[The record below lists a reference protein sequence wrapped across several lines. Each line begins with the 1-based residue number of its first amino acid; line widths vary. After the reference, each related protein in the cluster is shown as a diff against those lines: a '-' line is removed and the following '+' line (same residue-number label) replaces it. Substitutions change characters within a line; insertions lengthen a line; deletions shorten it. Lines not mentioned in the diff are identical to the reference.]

1 LRKRLT
7 ATLLLGGHLLF
18 AFPPVAALATPAPP
32 AGPPATGSDHALSY
46 DDHYRCMYHCAERGY
61 GRDDRYR
68 QDRYGYDRYRSDRDR
83 SDRYRHDN
91 RVYHNGEC
99 WYHDDG
105 GWHRCGYRRYRYDG
119 GPYSGGYGYD
129 SRGSGYDSHR
139 HHPRDG

>member
-1 LRKRLT
+1 MAGVGRKPNTNLPPGPDTNDRAYAAMIARAKALIPKLRDRASRTEEDILRKRLT

-68 QDRYGYDRYRSDRDR
+68 
-83 SDRYRHDN
+83 RHALGC
-91 RVYHNGEC
+91 R
-99 WYHDDG
+99 
-105 GWHRCGYRRYRYDG
+105 
-119 GPYSGGYGYD
+119 
-129 SRGSGYDSHR
+129 
-139 HHPRDG
+139 